1 MVRYKQVIRVLL
13 FTLLQGTIIAQ
24 NNTNSPYT
32 RYGYGQLSDQLSG
45 KSKAM
50 GGIAY
55 GLRDSYHINPS
66 NPASY
71 TAIDSLTFLF
81 EAGLT
86 LQNTNF
92 SDGTTKLNA
101 KNSSFDHVVMQFR
114 LHKKLAMTLGLLP
127 FSNVGYNLNQFNTE
141 NPVANT
147 TTYSGEGGMH
157 QLFAGLGFKLLKNL
171 SIGVNLSYFWGDI
184 TRTTGEYFSSE
195 SALYPYEET
204 TNVSISDLK
213 TDFGLQYT
221 HTFGKKNALIAGVVF
236 SPKRA
241 LNNDTYVMVTTS
253 TYSVKDTV
261 ADFGIPLSIGGGL
274 TYIYDD
280 RLTVGMDYR
289 LEKWS
294 KVSYMNDANA
304 FCDRSVIALG
314 AEYWP
319 GYTGRNYFS
328 IIKYRLGAYYSLPYY
343 NMRGIRAAKE
353 YGITGGFA
361 LPLPR
366 ARSLLSI
373 SVQYIKVNGQS
384 INTLDENYLRL
395 NIGLTFNER
404 WFFKRRVD

>member
-1 MVRYKQVIRVLL
+1 MNI
-13 FTLLQGTIIAQ
+13 FLQRQ
-24 NNTNSPYT
+24 
-32 RYGYGQLSDQLSG
+32 
-45 KSKAM
+45 
-50 GGIAY
+50 
-55 GLRDSYHINPS
+55 HI
-66 NPASY
+66 
-71 TAIDSLTFLF
+71 LT
-81 EAGLT
+81 
-86 LQNTNF
+86 
-92 SDGTTKLNA
+92 
-101 KNSSFDHVVMQFR
+101 
-114 LHKKLAMTLGLLP
+114 KK
-127 FSNVGYNLNQFNTE
+127 
-141 NPVANT
+141 
-147 TTYSGEGGMH
+147 
-157 QLFAGLGFKLLKNL
+157 
-171 SIGVNLSYFWGDI
+171 
-184 TRTTGEYFSSE
+184 
-195 SALYPYEET
+195 T

-221 HTFGKKNALIAGVVF
+221 HTFGKKNALTAGMVF

-241 LNNDTYVMVTTS
+241 LNNKTYVGVTTS

-274 TYIYDD
+274 MYIYDD

-294 KVSYMNDANA
+294 EVSYMNDANA

-314 AEYWP
+314 AEYLP
-319 GYTGRNYFS
+319 GYTGRSYFS
-328 IIKYRLGAYYSLPYY
+328 LIKYRLGAYYSLPYY
-343 NMRGIRAAKE
+343 NIGGIRAAKE

>member
-1 MVRYKQVIRVLL
+1 MVKYKQFIRVLLL
-13 FTLLQGTIIAQ
+13 FTLLPGAITAQ

-71 TAIDSLTFLF
+71 TAVDSLTFLF

-101 KNSSFDHVVMQFR
+101 KNSSFDYVTMQFR
-114 LHKKLAMTLGLLP
+114 LHRKLAMTLGLLP
-127 FSNVGYNLNQFNTE
+127 FSNVGYNLNQVTTE
-141 NPVANT
+141 NSVANT
-147 TTYSGEGGMH
+147 ITFSGEGGTH

-171 SIGVNLSYFWGDI
+171 SIGANLSYFWGDI
-184 TRTTGEYFSSE
+184 TRTTSEYFSSGAAY
-195 SALYPYEET
+195 SYEEI

-221 HTFGKKNALIAGVVF
+221 HKFGKKNALIAGMVF
-236 SPKRA
+236 SPKRK

-253 TYSVKDTV
+253 ASSVKDTV

-274 TYIYDD
+274 TYVYDD
-280 RLTVGMDYR
+280 RLTVGVDYR

-294 KVSYMNDANA
+294 EVSYMNDANA
-304 FCDRSVIALG
+304 FCNRSVVALG
-314 AEYWP
+314 AEYLP

-328 IIKYRLGAYYSLPYY
+328 LVKYRLGAYYSLPYY
-343 NMRGIRAAKE
+343 NIRGIRAAKE

-366 ARSLLSI
+366 ARSLLSV